1 MKSRIEDQGKAAE
14 ALKKA
19 VLAAENDVKSR
30 LEHTIKGVI
39 VSVGGSGV
47 TSGVETITVD
57 NNSKNEL
64 VTEKL
69 LSEIDEKF
77 ETRFTHKDQSPVHV
91 YITDYFIDGI
101 RKKSLDDVVGSQGE
115 KISARAL
122 GILEEKNEL
131 DKIAGALNAS
141 GQTVECYC
149 FGAVADGWS
158 VLTAEQRQKGALLI
172 NAGAG
177 STSFTFWK
185 DGIVHETGSFSVGGD
200 HVTNDLALG
209 LGIPFNLAEEVKQ
222 NFIKEEH
229 EIRVGGKYYKTRSVE
244 TIIQNRVEETVKFI
258 SDMIKEKGIL
268 TQIQSGVFLTGNA
281 ARASFINYVRREFS
295 SLEIKTPCPII
306 PSEPA
311 EANDKKEVR
320 IFSPHYGNKFQTD
333 HGASTVLG
341 MLSFIAQEE
350 TYSQKRK
357 SKGLFNL
364 FSLL

>member
-1 MKSRIEDQGKAAE
+1 MAKDKILSAIDLGTQTIRAAVGRLSEDGTLEVIGYGTASSQGIVKSRIEDQGKAAE

-149 FGAVADGWS
+149 SAPWR
-158 VLTAEQRQKGALLI
+158 TAG
-172 NAGAG
+172 
-177 STSFTFWK
+177 
-185 DGIVHETGSFSVGGD
+185 
-200 HVTNDLALG
+200 
-209 LGIPFNLAEEVKQ
+209 
-222 NFIKEEH
+222 
-229 EIRVGGKYYKTRSVE
+229 
-244 TIIQNRVEETVKFI
+244 
-258 SDMIKEKGIL
+258 
-268 TQIQSGVFLTGNA
+268 
-281 ARASFINYVRREFS
+281 
-295 SLEIKTPCPII
+295 
-306 PSEPA
+306 PS
-311 EANDKKEVR
+311 
-320 IFSPHYGNKFQTD
+320 
-333 HGASTVLG
+333 
-341 MLSFIAQEE
+341 
-350 TYSQKRK
+350 
-357 SKGLFNL
+357 
-364 FSLL
+364 